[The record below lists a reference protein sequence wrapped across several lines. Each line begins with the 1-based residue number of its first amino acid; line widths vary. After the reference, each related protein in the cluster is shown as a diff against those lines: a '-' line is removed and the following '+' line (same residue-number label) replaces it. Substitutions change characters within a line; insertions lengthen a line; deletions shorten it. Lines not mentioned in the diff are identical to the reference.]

1 MSWPAKPPLGSAAAV
16 LELTST
22 DLPIQLAA
30 SPMRVPER
38 LEAMPERVLF
48 MLEMPATLENCAIC
62 ATIWVLS
69 TGLNGSC
76 VCIWVV
82 SSLRKSFMPSA
93 EEPAAAVVVVAAGVV
108 LVSERRLSIAEVVIG
123 RASACL
129 E

>member
-1 MSWPAKPPLGSAAAV
+1 MPDA
-16 LELTST
+16 TST

-38 LEAMPERVLF
+38 LVAMPESVVF

-82 SSLRKSFMPSA
+82 SSLRKSLMPSA
-93 EEPAAAVVVVAAGVV
+93 DEPAAVVPEELVDVDVADVA
-108 LVSERRLSIAEVVIG
+108 ERRLSI
-123 RASACL
+123 
-129 E
+129 